1 LTEDTI
7 NLQKEI
13 NKINEISLFLRE
25 MSGSAPDLI
34 KFMKS
39 YKNLF
44 DIGEKCFIQ
53 DIKSNIFLIIED
65 IEVDVNDLPKELT
78 MRRKKFELLK
88 KMNKLLKVKDD
99 IIWNLIL
106 DKKKIRDEEM
116 SLLNEKQ
123 INEINELRKYYS
135 S

>member
-1 LTEDTI
+1 
-7 NLQKEI
+7 
-13 NKINEISLFLRE
+13 